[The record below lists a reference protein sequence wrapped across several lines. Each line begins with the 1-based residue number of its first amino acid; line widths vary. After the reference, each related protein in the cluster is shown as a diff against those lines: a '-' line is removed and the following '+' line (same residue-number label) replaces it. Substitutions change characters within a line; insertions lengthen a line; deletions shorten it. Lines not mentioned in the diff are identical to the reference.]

1 MPDGGAS
8 DSIAERLETR
18 EIMAPPKAVLHAIN
32 RIHIFLY
39 RQTGGS
45 VWGRML
51 GSPVL
56 LLTTTGR
63 RSGQPRTVPLVYTQQ
78 GGQYAVIATDNPA
91 WQGNL
96 RSNPRACIE
105 VRGQQL
111 EVIARDAAPEE
122 TARLWASLVEQSP
135 AFARFSG
142 KDLLVVLERV

>member
-1 MPDGGAS
+1 
-8 DSIAERLETR
+8 
-18 EIMAPPKAVLHAIN
+18 MAPPKTVLRAIN

-63 RSGQPRTVPLVYTQQ
+63 KSGQPRTVPLVYTRL
-78 GGQYAVIATDNPA
+78 GDQYAVIATDNPA

-96 RSNPRACIE
+96 RGNPCAHIE
-105 VRGQQL
+105 VRSQQFD
-111 EVIARDAAPEE
+111 VTARDATPDE

-142 KDLLVVLERV
+142 KDPLVVLERV